1 MKKQLKEL
9 FKLNKEAISKN
20 KPVKITNLTQYRKE
34 LEKGTTDFDFS
45 ELNVNDDDI
54 QNINLE
60 NLNLDIDLREV
71 FVPFNG
77 SQLFGKNVLL
87 PIVKEP
93 GDSFLNISNSRLA
106 GNNVSGSLEK
116 FVDDLYG
123 NQTYIWYSE
132 ETFDDEYKSK
142 YPQFFLSKDAPEELR
157 QKYYNP
163 IMVSREIIDLSHIT
177 ADSEENRYIKIQVP
191 VRQTLTIDEY
201 LKYYE
206 FLKGKYLGNFYINE
220 QDLLQIDIIERY
232 GLERREEILSHIKS
246 RINIINQI
254 ADCENYNINE
264 ISDKDV
270 CLSLKLRLKKEDFK
284 EINKLPNNW

>member
-9 FKLNKEAISKN
+9 FKLNKEAIYKN

-77 SQLFGKNVLL
+77 SQLFGKSVLL

-106 GNNVSGSLEK
+106 GNNVSGSLDK
-116 FVDDLYG
+116 FGDDLYG

-177 ADSEENRYIKIQVP
+177 ADSEENKYIKIQVP

-254 ADCENYNINE
+254 AECENYNINE

>member
-9 FKLNKEAISKN
+9 FKLNKEVISEN

-77 SQLFGKNVLL
+77 SQFSGKSVFL
-87 PIVKEP
+87 PIVKVP

-116 FVDDLYG
+116 FGDDLYG

-132 ETFDDEYKSK
+132 ETFDDEYKLK

-163 IMVSREIIDLSHIT
+163 IMVSKEIIDLSHIT

-246 RINIINQI
+246 TINSINQI

-264 ISDKDV
+264 VSDKAV
-270 CLSLKLRLKKEDFK
+270 CLSLKLRLKKENSDF
-284 EINKLPNNW
+284 E